1 MKKILMLALFAIGTI
16 SSNAQQTKDE
26 IAILQ
31 AAYGMQKRDLV
42 AKFMDVSDAQSAT
55 FWSLYEEYEV
65 SRKAIGTKRANNIV
79 EYAKNYETITD
90 ENVQNMV
97 KVSMEVNKE
106 FNALW
111 EKTYKKMAKSLSPKT
126 AAKFYQLEL
135 YLETMVRSELSESIP
150 MIDELK

>member
-1 MKKILMLALFAIGTI
+1 MKKVLMLALFVMGTI

-111 EKTYKKMAKSLSPKT
+111 EKTYKKMAKALGAKT
-126 AAKFYQLEL
+126 AAKFYQLEM
-135 YLETMVRSELSESIP
+135 YLENMVRTEITESMP

>member
-1 MKKILMLALFAIGTI
+1 MLALFAIGTI
-16 SSNAQQTKDE
+16 SSNAQQSKDE

-31 AAYGMQKRDLV
+31 SAYGMQKRDLV
-42 AKFMDVSDAQSAT
+42 AKYMEISETQSAT

-65 SRKAIGTKRANNIV
+65 ARKAIGTKRANNIL

-90 ENVQNMV
+90 DNVQKMV
-97 KVSMEVNKE
+97 EASIGVNKE
-106 FNALW
+106 FNVLW

-135 YLETMVRSELSESIP
+135 YLETMIRSELSESIP

>member
-1 MKKILMLALFAIGTI
+1 MKNFLMIALFAIGTI

-31 AAYGMQKRDLV
+31 SAYGMQKRDLV
-42 AKFMDVSDAQSAT
+42 AKFMNVNEAQSAT

-65 SRKAIGTKRANNIV
+65 ERKAIGTKRANNII

-97 KVSMEVNKE
+97 KASMEVNKE

-135 YLETMVRSELSESIP
+135 YLETMVRSELSENIP

>member
-1 MKKILMLALFAIGTI
+1 MKKILVLALFAIGTI

-31 AAYGMQKRDLV
+31 SAYGMQKRDLV
-42 AKFMDVSDAQSAT
+42 AKFMDVSEAQSAT

-65 SRKAIGTKRANNIV
+65 ARKAIGTKRANNIL
-79 EYAKNYETITD
+79 EYAKNYETISD

-111 EKTYKKMAKSLSPKT
+111 EKTYKKMAKALGAKT
-126 AAKFYQLEL
+126 AAKFYQLEM